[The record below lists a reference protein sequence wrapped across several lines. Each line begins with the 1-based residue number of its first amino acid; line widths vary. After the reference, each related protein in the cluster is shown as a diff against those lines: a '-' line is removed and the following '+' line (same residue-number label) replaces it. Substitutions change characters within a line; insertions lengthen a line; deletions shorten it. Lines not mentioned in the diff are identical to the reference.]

1 MKDEGK
7 ERAQDPARRLSRS
20 RVRLGLMTL
29 GAAGL
34 GTLAIH
40 ALLVE
45 DVEDAAP
52 APARRAVSQD
62 LARLGTPAP
71 TTAAGSPDPAGQAA
85 ERVAPAPGPQAKD
98 SPPAPAPRRL
108 SEVLAQGAR
117 HAPGD
122 LEVWVGDEALPPDVR
137 YAALRRLEADAP
149 ADAVTAAIAVLDDP
163 TSLVRLNAIAVL
175 ARSQDPR
182 AKAALERVDARSQR
196 LAHTLV
202 ARR

>member
-1 MKDEGK
+1 MTK
-7 ERAQDPARRLSRS
+7 ERGKQRAQAPARRLSRS
-20 RVRLGLMTL
+20 RVRLGLMTI

-40 ALLVE
+40 AVLLE
-45 DVEDAAP
+45 DPTAAP
-52 APARRAVSQD
+52 TKRAASQD
-62 LARLGTPAP
+62 LSQLGTPDAATSAASP
-71 TTAAGSPDPAGQAA
+71 DAAGEGPWS
-85 ERVAPAPGPQAKD
+85 VAVPAPRPSAA
-98 SPPAPAPRRL
+98 PPAPEPRRL
-108 SEVLAQGAR
+108 SEVVAQGAR

-182 AKAALERVDARSQR
+182 AKAALERVDARSRR